1 MFKKIL
7 FFILISS
14 MGWVACHQ
22 NATGKNGE
30 GEYRIASTTPDE
42 EVKKLQDNLLK
53 NNIRLDFPVLQR
65 DNDGKIQFIRCQLS
79 SGVDTR
85 KSTCQ
90 SFKGFNY
97 LLIEVRQH
105 DLQCSIK

>member
-7 FFILISS
+7 FFILMSAT
-14 MGWVACHQ
+14 GWVACHQ
-22 NATGKNGE
+22 NATDKNGE
-30 GEYRIASTTPDE
+30 GEYRIAPTTSDE

-65 DNDGKIQFIRCQLS
+65 DNTGKIQFIRCKLS
-79 SGVDTR
+79 SAVDTR
-85 KSTCQ
+85 KSACE
-90 SFKGFNY
+90 SFTGFNY
-97 LLIEVRQH
+97 LLIEVNKY